1 MTKETVRK
9 QFSLERTALL
19 ARNRAFE
26 DLPAF
31 AIGAGILVG
40 VNLLSLLVAHKAAM
54 NNTGGQAWTFVI
66 CLAGFLLASSAFKG
80 MHDGRSGTD
89 WLLLPATNLEK
100 YASALISY
108 LFVLPLAASL
118 AALGLS
124 ALLSLVE
131 LAAGE
136 PGGRI
141 WNPLSAFG
149 VKGWIDYATACLV
162 IAAGSATFRKRALI
176 KTAGVAVV
184 YVLAASGLFLAAM
197 FLARKAMGLPV
208 PDVDFI
214 RGNLSVDGDFSLNAP
229 PAVGVIC
236 DVARYVLIPVSAFL
250 YGYFRVAEKEA
261 RDEVQ

>member
-1 MTKETVRK
+1 MTKETLRK
-9 QFSLERTALL
+9 PFSLERTALL

-26 DLPAF
+26 DLPAL
-31 AIGAGILVG
+31 AIGAGVFGGL
-40 VNLLSLLVAHKAAM
+40 NLLSLIVARKAAM
-54 NNTGGQAWTFVI
+54 NDSGGQSWTFVV

-100 YASALISY
+100 YASALIFY

-118 AALGLS
+118 TALGLS

-131 LAAGE
+131 LAAGGQ
-136 PGGRI
+136 GGRI
-141 WNPLSAFG
+141 WNPLSAFSI
-149 VKGWIDYATACLV
+149 KGWIGYATACLV

-184 YVLAASGLFLAAM
+184 YVLAASGLFLAAT
-197 FLARKAMGLPV
+197 FLTRKAMGLPV
-208 PDVDFI
+208 PDVSFI
-214 RGNLSVDGDFSLNAP
+214 RGNLSVGGDFSLNAT
-229 PAVGVIC
+229 PAVNVIC
-236 DVARYVLIPVSAFL
+236 DVVRYAIIPVAALL